1 MPHGIRQLGPP
12 PVGAGPGSPLE
23 FLLRTR
29 PFLLAAGL
37 LTSTLALTAPTAHAA
52 GTAAPYDFNGDGYR
66 DLATGAP
73 GATVG
78 GKAKAGAVTVVY
90 GGSTGPGTARYKLL
104 TQNTTGVPDSAETGD
119 GFGTA
124 VASADLNR
132 DGYADLVVGTPGEDR
147 GGDTDDGMV
156 QVVWGGRSG
165 LSGSLTLLG
174 GGSDTDRLG
183 QALAI
188 GDFDDNGKVDVAAGG
203 RGAVDLTVLQGPY
216 TRAGGADGGVR
227 GASMANAPTPFDPA
241 YGVEY
246 LSAGDIN
253 GEGFDSLVVH
263 GRKKG
268 TDDALTAV
276 ADTRVI
282 DFLNWME
289 YVPGGYVSAVGDVT
303 KDGRADI
310 LIGNHR
316 EPSADPSGALGGRA
330 TLVLGAPESQW
341 VNARAMAEI
350 TQDAWGVPGA
360 AEAGDGFGGG
370 VAIGDFTGDGYGDLA
385 VGAPYESFGGAEDT
399 GTVTLLRGTGVGYLP
414 TGARTLS
421 QSTSGVPDGAES
433 GDRFG
438 ARVLLSD
445 TTKDGKAD
453 LSVGGTGEN
462 GGDGA
467 VWWLKS
473 ATTSGAKSFGPAKF
487 GIATT
492 GTPAFGAPLRG

>member
-1 MPHGIRQLGPP
+1 M
-12 PVGAGPGSPLE
+12 
-23 FLLRTR
+23 RTR

-52 GTAAPYDFNGDGYR
+52 GPAAPYDFNGDGYR
-66 DLATGAP
+66 DLAIGAP

-78 GKAKAGAVTVVY
+78 GKTKAGAVTVVY
-90 GGSTGPGTARYKLL
+90 GGSTGPSTAKYKLL
-104 TQNTTGVPDSAETGD
+104 TQNTTGVPDSAESGD

-124 VASADLNR
+124 VASADLNK

-147 GGDTDDGMV
+147 NGDTDDGMV
-156 QVVWGGRSG
+156 QVVWGGTSG
-165 LSGSLTLLG
+165 LSGSLTLTG
-174 GGSDTDRLG
+174 GGADTDRLG

-188 GDFDDNGKVDVAAGG
+188 GDFDDNDKIDVAMGG
-203 RGAVDLTVLQGPY
+203 RGAVDLVILQGPY
-216 TRAGGADGGVR
+216 TRAGGADGGLR
-227 GASMANAPTPFDPA
+227 AASMANAPKPYDPA

-276 ADTRVI
+276 ADTRVL
-282 DFLNWME
+282 DFLGWME

-303 KDGRADI
+303 KDGRADL

-316 EPSADPSGALGGRA
+316 EPSADPSGALGGKA

-341 VNARAMAEI
+341 VNARSTATIA
-350 TQDAWGVPGA
+350 QDASGVPGT
-360 AEAGDGFGGG
+360 AEPGDGFGGG

-399 GTVTLLRGTGVGYLP
+399 GTVTLLRGMSVGWSP
-414 TGARTLS
+414 TGGVTLS
-421 QSTSGVPDGAES
+421 QSTSGVPDTAES

-438 ARVLLSD
+438 ARVVLSD

-453 LSVGGTGEN
+453 LTAAAPGEN
-462 GGDGA
+462 SGDGA
-467 VWWLKS
+467 LWWLKS
-473 ATTSGAKSFGPAKF
+473 ATTSTARTYGPAKF
-487 GIATT
+487 GISTT
-492 GTPAFGAPLRG
+492 GTPAFGATLRG